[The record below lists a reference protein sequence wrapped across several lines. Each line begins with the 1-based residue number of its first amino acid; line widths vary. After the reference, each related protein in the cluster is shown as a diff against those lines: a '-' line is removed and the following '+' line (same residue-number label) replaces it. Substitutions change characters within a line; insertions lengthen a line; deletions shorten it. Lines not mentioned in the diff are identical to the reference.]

1 MVPIAPL
8 TAQVKGLYS
17 IPRLGLIRDFH
28 RSWASVAPTGD
39 GLMLQREY
47 EKSMGRL
54 LFRREHS
61 ILSHPLGGNTERD
74 VERWRAL
81 SGL

>member
-1 MVPIAPL
+1 MSRNCMVPIAPL

-17 IPRLGLIRDFH
+17 VPRLGLIRDFH

-74 VERWRAL
+74 VEWW
-81 SGL
+81 

>member
-1 MVPIAPL
+1 MSRNCMVPIAPL

-39 GLMLQREY
+39 GLMLEGEY
-47 EKSMGRL
+47 EKAMRRL
-54 LFRREHS
+54 FFGREHS

-74 VERWRAL
+74 VERW
-81 SGL
+81 

>member
-1 MVPIAPL
+1 MSRNCMVPIAPL

-74 VERWRAL
+74 VERW
-81 SGL
+81 